1 MGGSASKSYQ
11 VVLEGSITQGKE
23 TRYAIE
29 GVDFSVSAGT
39 WIIGEPQV
47 GGKARVKGTRNNESN
62 PVIASS
68 IVVLGV

>member
-1 MGGSASKSYQ
+1 MNHGEERSSQ
-11 VVLEGSITQGKE
+11 VVLEGSITEGKE

-47 GGKARVKGTRNNESN
+47 GGKARVKGIRNNENNS
-62 PVIASS
+62 VIASS
-68 IVVLGV
+68 IVVIGV